1 MKLLLLFA
9 LFACAQMEF
18 IYIKRLPTG
27 DLLRNVD
34 PAKCRGFNGSP
45 HSGNVCQCPPLA
57 TFYNISRWNNG
68 KELCHEGLGNSG
80 CYLSTDSSHN
90 HIQFLQN
97 KTTVE
102 TLRNTPDCTNFT
114 YVISRI
120 EQWGLRGFV
129 RVANGGNYVEALR
142 LISSGANKIRLL
154 FIGDGIPKELEG
166 ALLRVTFIICGQ
178 TKCILLKVQGEQKW
192 TRGTSPPISTPKQT
206 ASVRTTTFPDTTII
220 ETTEYTIPTGN
231 NTSSIDTTLSIP
243 TTLSPT
249 STPKQTASVT
259 TTTFPDTTSIETTE
273 YIIPTGIYTPSID
286 TTLSTPRT
294 LPPRGTSTAR
304 PTATNTGKPSS
315 TKKFTA
321 APPASE
327 SSSSSSNTLV
337 VVLISVFCSI
347 IIIILLLILLIK
359 YRKRKHNGD
368 KSYHNPRN
376 AYPVS
381 DRFQNPFGVPNLA
394 YVPRRPEAPESY
406 STYMTPVEN
415 MYEYIEPIESPE
427 YQSMGTIQPPSYESL
442 AISEGRKEQRQ
453 NTEEEKYIEA
463 NTSMFN
469 PYL

>member
-34 PAKCRGFNGSP
+34 RAKCRGFNGSP
-45 HSGNVCQCPPLA
+45 LPGNMCQCPLLA
-57 TFYNISRWNNG
+57 TFYNLSSWNNG

-80 CYLSTDSSHN
+80 CYLSTESSHN

-102 TLRNTPDCTNFT
+102 TLRNTPDCTNFA

-120 EQWGLRGFV
+120 EKWGLRGFV
-129 RVANGGNYVEALR
+129 RVANGENYVEALR
-142 LISSGANKIRLL
+142 LTSLGANKIRLL

-166 ALLRVTFIICGQ
+166 ALLRITFTICGQ

-192 TRGTSPPISTPKQT
+192 TRGTSLPTSTPTSKQT
-206 ASVRTTTFPDTTII
+206 ASVTTTTFPDTTSV
-220 ETTEYTIPTGN
+220 ETTEYTIHTGN

-259 TTTFPDTTSIETTE
+259 TTTFPDTTSVETTE
-273 YIIPTGIYTPSID
+273 YTIPTDTYTPSID
-286 TTLSTPRT
+286 TTLLIPRT
-294 LPPRGTSTAR
+294 LPPKEKSTGR
-304 PTATNTGKPSS
+304 PTVTNTRKPSPT
-315 TKKFTA
+315 TKSTA

-347 IIIILLLILLIK
+347 IIIILLLILIIK
-359 YRKRKHNGD
+359 YRKRKSGD
-368 KSYHNPRN
+368 KSYHNSRT

-381 DRFQNPFGVPNLA
+381 DRFQNPFRVPNHA
-394 YVPRRPEAPESY
+394 YVPRGPEASESY

-415 MYEYIEPIESPE
+415 MYEYIDPIESSE

-442 AISEGRKEQRQ
+442 AISEGRKDQRQ
-453 NTEEEKYIEA
+453 NAEEEKYIEA
-463 NTSMFN
+463 NTSN